1 MATAT
6 AIFVLLL
13 MLMTATAALLVL
25 LLMLMTAAATLFVL
39 FLFML
44 MTAAA
49 IFVLFLMIVAAAT
62 TFFVT
67 TGTSLFAHQLHA
79 EDIEQKHCEQ
89 GCTSPSK
96 PASRLLVTMCRAANQ
111 SVGEPFARQE
121 VINAEA
127 ESDGTCNDSCEV

>member
-13 MLMTATAALLVL
+13 MLMTAAAALLVL
-25 LLMLMTAAATLFVL
+25 L
-39 FLFML
+39 LFML

-49 IFVLFLMIVAAAT
+49 LFVLFLMIVAAAT

-67 TGTSLFAHQLHA
+67 TGTSLFVHQLHA

-89 GCTSPSK
+89 GSTSPSK

-127 ESDGTCNDSCEV
+127 ESDGTCNDGCEV

>member
-6 AIFVLLL
+6 AIFVLR
-13 MLMTATAALLVL
+13 
-25 LLMLMTAAATLFVL
+25 LMLMTAAATLFML
-39 FLFML
+39 FLMIV
-44 MTAAA
+44 TAAA
-49 IFVLFLMIVAAAT
+49 TLFVLFLMIVAAAT

-67 TGTSLFAHQLHA
+67 TGTSLFVHQLHA

-96 PASRLLVTMCRAANQ
+96 PASCLLVTMCRAANQ

-127 ESDGTCNDSCEV
+127 ESDGTCNDGCEV

>member
-13 MLMTATAALLVL
+13 MLMTAAAALLVL
-25 LLMLMTAAATLFVL
+25 LLFMLMTAAATLFVL
-39 FLFML
+39 L
-44 MTAAA
+44 
-49 IFVLFLMIVAAAT
+49 LMIVAAAT

-67 TGTSLFAHQLHA
+67 TGTSLFVHQFHT

-89 GCTSPSK
+89 GSTSPSK

-127 ESDGTCNDSCEV
+127 ESDGTCNDGCEV